1 MKAVMLVMAAVATA
15 AAAAEIV
22 PEDRLSGYQFAAP
35 EARAMQDEDSAN
47 PGILGVLQGESLW
60 AAKTGARASGGTFAE
75 AAAFGEVTATAVGA
89 TEDGQQYTFGN
100 HLADQATTTGAQ
112 GGPDRHFTFTSGGF
126 GQK

>member
-60 AAKTGARASGGTFAE
+60 AAKTGATDRSCADCHGDARIGMKGVATRYP
-75 AAAFGEVTATAVGA
+75 AFDPA
-89 TEDGQQYTFGN
+89 
-100 HLADQATTTGAQ
+100 LAR
-112 GGPDRHFTFTSGGF
+112 PV
-126 GQK
+126 